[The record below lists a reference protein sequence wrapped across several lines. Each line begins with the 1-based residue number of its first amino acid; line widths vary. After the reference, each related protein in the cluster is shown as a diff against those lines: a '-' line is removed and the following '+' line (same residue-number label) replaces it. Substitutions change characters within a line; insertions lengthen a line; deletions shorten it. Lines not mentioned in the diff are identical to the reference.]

1 MVIAKY
7 KLLIADYLRPYSL
20 LTGIF
25 LVIVNDSEWP
35 YLKAITHSYYVSK
48 QTRYNFDHSFD
59 TYKPIFF
66 VKFFH
71 WQIPKETLDVNV
83 VRFSS
88 SSQMYP
94 THLKYI
100 LTLPCE
106 T

>member
-59 TYKPIFF
+59 TYKPIFLLNSF
-66 VKFFH
+66 
-71 WQIPKETLDVNV
+71 TG
-83 VRFSS
+83 RF
-88 SSQMYP
+88 P
-94 THLKYI
+94 RKL
-100 LTLPCE
+100 
-106 T
+106 